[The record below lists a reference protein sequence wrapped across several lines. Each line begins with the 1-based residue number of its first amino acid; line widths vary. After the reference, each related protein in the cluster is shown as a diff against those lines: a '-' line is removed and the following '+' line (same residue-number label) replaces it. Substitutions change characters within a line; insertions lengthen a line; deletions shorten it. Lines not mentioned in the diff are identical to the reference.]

1 MSRQCLFQ
9 HGKDYL
15 SKTLHFFSLLILNES
30 FKTEGISTHYTLGV
44 CTEKGF
50 SEAPLDLFFF
60 GIITGGGVICGV

>member
-30 FKTEGISTHYTLGV
+30 FKTEGISIVVQEDDTAKTM
-44 CTEKGF
+44 
-50 SEAPLDLFFF
+50 LFRSQGARVF
-60 GIITGGGVICGV
+60 IL